1 MDKLDLEPVDNQP
14 LDLEPLDLEPV
25 EPPKEVP
32 STAEDALI
40 GTGQGI
46 SFGTLDEIISAIKT
60 PELAKLFW
68 QLPKDD
74 VAKQAQEAGEKYRAQ
89 QQIEQQKVAE
99 ARERSPYAFTAGELA
114 GGILPALFTGG
125 ATAAAS
131 GAKAAAT
138 GARAAAG
145 LPSLLTSGATAAT
158 EAKAAAGFLPS
169 VTGAIKAGAGYG
181 ALSAAGTTEKP
192 IEETGEFLGEV
203 GKGALAGGVIG
214 GALSGL
220 GALGRAIKP
229 DTEEYAMLRQAKLAF
244 EEAKGE
250 APAFGESAVRRQVQR
265 ETDVPEAL
273 TSQLMKAKEAAG
285 KEMESVLKKSDMPL
299 YSEDFSSIISMLG
312 KDIPPTARKF
322 LVNYGQK
329 LKQGTLT
336 ASELNE
342 VKKILKETTYEYRDK
357 LLPKSM
363 EALKALE
370 ERTESLLKTVKG
382 YEKAVE
388 RYNTFLEVVPE
399 TITEKGVS
407 PEFRKRYLS
416 DIKEPQAVLLDEI
429 KDLIRTIGKP
439 GTSADER
446 TGTMLAL
453 EKNIAEL
460 NKKDPELFTELGFD
474 PKSFIETIKKEA
486 DISAISQARRGYEP
500 QTGIIRQALNLLT
513 PRGATYTAATALG
526 KATGAIQR
534 TAPAKLASKV
544 YSAAEPELRSLSE
557 KLISSPAT
565 RRFGES
571 LAQSLDKPGGV
582 PKRAILFS
590 IMQSPEAREAIAGM
604 YSGIG
609 EE

>member
-25 EPPKEVP
+25 EVAP
-32 STAEDALI
+32 STTADALT
-40 GTGQGI
+40 GAGQGLT
-46 SFGTLDEIISAIKT
+46 FGFLDEIISAAKT

-68 QLPKDD
+68 QLPKED
-74 VAKQAQEAGEKYRAQ
+74 VGKQAQEAGEKYRAQ

-99 ARERSPYAFTAGELA
+99 ARERSPYAFTAGEIA
-114 GGILPALFTGG
+114 GGLLPALFTGG
-125 ATAAAS
+125 ATTAAS
-131 GAKAAAT
+131 GAKAVTT
-138 GARAAAG
+138 GAKATAG
-145 LPSLLTSGATAAT
+145 LPALLTSGKTAAT

-169 VTGAIKAGAGYG
+169 IAGAAKAGAAYG

-203 GKGALAGGVIG
+203 GKGALAGGTIG
-214 GALSGL
+214 GALAGL
-220 GALGRAIKP
+220 GAVGRAIKP

-244 EEAKGE
+244 KEAQDE
-250 APAFGESAVRRQVQR
+250 APAFGESAMKRQIQR
-265 ETDVPEAL
+265 EKDVPEAL
-273 TSQLMKAKEAAG
+273 TDQLMRAKQAAG
-285 KEMESVLKKSDMPL
+285 EEIQSVLKKSDMPL

-312 KDIPPTARKF
+312 KDVPPTARKF

-336 ASELNE
+336 PSELNE
-342 VKKILKETTYEYRDK
+342 VKKILKETTYEYKDK
-357 LLPKSM
+357 LLPKSI

-370 ERTESLLKTVKG
+370 KRTESLLETVPG
-382 YEKAVE
+382 YKEAVK
-388 RYNTFLEVVPE
+388 RYSTFLEAVPE

-446 TGTMLAL
+446 TSTMLAL

-460 NKKDPELFTELGFD
+460 NQKDPQLFAKLGFD
-474 PKSFIETIKKEA
+474 PKSFMETIKKEA

-513 PRGATYTAATALG
+513 PRGATYTAATGLG
-526 KATGAIQR
+526 KVTGAIQR
-534 TAPAKLASKV
+534 SSPAKLASKV
-544 YSAAEPELRSLSE
+544 YSAAEPELRSMSE
-557 KLISSPAT
+557 KLMSNPAT

-571 LAQSLDKPGGV
+571 LAGSLDKPGGV
-582 PKRAILFS
+582 ARRAVLFS

-604 YSGIG
+604 YPGVG